1 MQACI
6 NVFLISKSV
15 ISNIRLTLVRKNHA
29 KAKQNPE
36 VELTLS
42 ENYLL
47 SSSSFSS
54 KNNKDILSR
63 AGITSATVQ

>member
-1 MQACI
+1 MYKRFSYKQICYKQHQADI
-6 NVFLISKSV
+6 GK
-15 ISNIRLTLVRKNHA
+15 KNHA

-36 VELTLS
+36 VELVLS

-47 SSSSFSS
+47 SSSLFSS